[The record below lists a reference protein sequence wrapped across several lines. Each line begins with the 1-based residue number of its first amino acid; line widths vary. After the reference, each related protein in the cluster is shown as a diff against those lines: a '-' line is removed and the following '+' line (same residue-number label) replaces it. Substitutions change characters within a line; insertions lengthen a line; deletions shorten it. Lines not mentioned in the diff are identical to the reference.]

1 MVLSKI
7 NNKVSYK
14 ELKKIDSSDINKEA
28 ELYQIIAKEVD
39 IIIALGNAK
48 QLKEHNITYFPIYL
62 VKENGRVMQIGVY
75 EIPKHWI

>member
-14 ELKKIDSSDINKEA
+14 ELKKLDPSDINKEA
-28 ELYQIIAKEVD
+28 ELFQIVAKDVD

-48 QLKEHNITYFPIYL
+48 QLKEHNITYSNINVIEPIQ
-62 VKENGRVMQIGVY
+62 K
-75 EIPKHWI
+75 